1 MYKDIKCQVL
11 IVKDSLESNPGA
23 LDQKVTYLTTR
34 PRLPRTTKKTSYF
47 QVVKLFIG
55 IEKFPPEPSFVI
67 VTKWW
72 KTFQYFL
79 FLYFRDKNQLFLQKD
94 EAKKERLNWNF
105 YNDVVGVVGVV
116 GVGGVAGI
124 VGVVVVIVGGSS
136 KQERTLIFDSEELL

>member
-1 MYKDIKCQVL
+1 M
-11 IVKDSLESNPGA
+11 
-23 LDQKVTYLTTR
+23 
-34 PRLPRTTKKTSYF
+34 
-47 QVVKLFIG
+47 FIG

-105 YNDVVGVVGVV
+105 YNDVVGVVDVVDVV
-116 GVGGVAGI
+116 GVGG
-124 VGVVVVIVGGSS
+124 VIVGGSS

>member
-1 MYKDIKCQVL
+1 M
-11 IVKDSLESNPGA
+11 
-23 LDQKVTYLTTR
+23 
-34 PRLPRTTKKTSYF
+34 
-47 QVVKLFIG
+47 
-55 IEKFPPEPSFVI
+55 
-67 VTKWW
+67 
-72 KTFQYFL
+72 

-105 YNDVVGVVGVV
+105 YNDVVGVVGVG